1 MPASLATV
9 RIGAVRV
16 GIPVEAVLQA
26 LPAAGLAMLP
36 RRRGALCGVVEH
48 DGILVPVV
56 DLARWVDVGGAPPAA
71 EDAARVLLLRD
82 GARRIGLRVDA
93 VGGLAE
99 AGEGGLSRL
108 LHDADPEEVFHTA
121 VKARGTDA
129 ILSVLDTAR
138 LAALA
143 VAWHQDEEDAAGAGA
158 GAATVTGAE
167 PGAGQAGAS
176 ITVGLLQAGGVA
188 LGLPVAN
195 LAEVLPLPALSSG
208 GFGLAHCTWRDRT
221 LAVLPPGAPGDGRDG
236 RDGRDGGARDAPPAK
251 LLAVVEYGGA
261 ALGLQVD
268 AVRGLQAIAL
278 AADAPPAAQG
288 LAVACHDAD
297 GGAVLLLDI
306 ARLFARFPEAALARR
321 SATGDGR
328 PRAPA
333 GAGRSNTAAYV
344 VFQAGGMLATAIDAL
359 EEILPLPAGAGPTL
373 AWRGKTLAVT
383 DLRPA
388 DAPGPAQAMVV
399 RRGERH
405 LACVVSHVSLLVPP
419 RGGRLYR
426 MGAGARAVEF
436 ITVGEGAGQASYRT
450 VDLAALAGEGG

>member
-9 RIGAVRV
+9 RIGAVQV

-26 LPAAGLAMLP
+26 LPATGLAMLP
-36 RRRGALCGVVEH
+36 RRGGALCGVVEH

-71 EDAARVLLLRD
+71 EGAARVLLLRD

-99 AGEGGLSRL
+99 VGEGGLSRL
-108 LHDADPEEVFHTA
+108 LHDEDPEEVFHTA

-143 VAWHQDEEDAAGAGA
+143 LAWHQDQEDAAGAGG
-158 GAATVTGAE
+158 GAAPVAGAE
-167 PGAGQAGAS
+167 PGAGQAVPS

-188 LGLPVAN
+188 LGLPVDN
-195 LAEVLPLPALSSG
+195 LAEVLPLPALSSS
-208 GFGLAHCTWRDRT
+208 GFGLAHCRWRDRT
-221 LAVLPPGAPGDGRDG
+221 LAVLPPGAPGAGG
-236 RDGRDGGARDAPPAK
+236 EGGGARDAPAAK
-251 LLAVVEYGGA
+251 LLAVVAYGDA

-268 AVRGLQAIAL
+268 AVRGMQAIAP

-321 SATGDGR
+321 AATGDGR
-328 PRAPA
+328 PRDPA
-333 GAGRSNTAAYV
+333 GAGRSNATAYV

-359 EEILPLPAGAGPTL
+359 EEILPLPAGAGATL
-373 AWRGKTLAVT
+373 AWRGKTVAVT
-383 DLRPA
+383 DLRPV
-388 DAPGPAQAMVV
+388 DAPGTGQAMVV

-405 LACVVSHVSLLVPP
+405 VACVVSHVSLLVPP

-426 MGAGARAVEF
+426 MGAQERAVEF

-450 VDLAALAGEGG
+450 VDLAALAGVGG